1 MSSSGEVC
9 IAERDHR
16 QVQTGAEDLGIVVT
30 RSRVHACRAV
40 LRTTKLQNVSGV
52 FFFFFN
58 RGKGRHKCKK
68 TEEVSR
74 AHNREQWKNSRD
86 I

>member
-52 FFFFFN
+52 FFFFLTGE
-58 RGKGRHKCKK
+58 RAGISARRLKK
-68 TEEVSR
+68 
-74 AHNREQWKNSRD
+74 
-86 I
+86 